1 MLNSAADNNSDNSAA
16 AARQTLQKVMQRA
29 GVTSQRALAE
39 KANISRWQ
47 VQQLCQGNVNTM
59 RLAVLKQLAG
69 ALDYSLHEL
78 LETFDPEQSLAKTT
92 AETSGVDEANRSND
106 SHNDAAR
113 LRQEY
118 IRLEKRLEQQS
129 ASLRHQFQTDAL
141 RVLESWLTYWPT
153 AAKAT
158 TDRDDFDAK
167 KLLPLV
173 KPVERL
179 IAGWGVTLIGAV
191 GEQLPYDSQQ
201 HQLVKGMANPG
212 DLVCIRHVGYRHGE
226 NLLQRAKVVPSV
238 FE

>member
-1 MLNSAADNNSDNSAA
+1 MLNSAADNNSDNNVATA
-16 AARQTLQKVMQRA
+16 QQTLQKVMQRA
-29 GVTSQRALAE
+29 GITSQRALAE

-59 RLAVLKQLAG
+59 RLTVLKQLAR
-69 ALDYSLHEL
+69 ALDYPLHEF
-78 LETFDPEQSLAKTT
+78 LETFDPEQPLAKTT
-92 AETSGVDEANRSND
+92 AETSGIDNANRSND
-106 SHNDAAR
+106 SHNDAAH

-129 ASLRHQFQTDAL
+129 TSLRYQFQTHAL

-153 AAKAT
+153 AAKAA

-179 IAGWGVTLIGAV
+179 VEQWGVTPIGSV
-191 GEQLPYDSQQ
+191 GEQLSYDPQQ
-201 HQLVKGMANPG
+201 HQLVKGMASPG

-238 FE
+238 VK